1 MAKSSAEIQKEYNEV
16 LKVSQSLTG
25 ALNDMVD
32 DTAKSQKNLSD
43 RAKEYNTNLKSIFSS
58 AQEIESTEEAIL
70 KAEKLK
76 GELSKRYFGA
86 NKKLLPQ
93 KEAEV
98 DAGIDILKN
107 EKKRLQLVKQVDDSQ
122 QKLTESINGS
132 LDGLISGLDEIP
144 VIGKAMSGIASGPV
158 NYLKTSVSDAGK
170 TFTNSFSAATKSGMT
185 GMKAFASAGR
195 ASMGSLAASLAGP
208 QAIIALIV
216 AIAAAGVIAFYKVSA
231 AAKSFRKETGLL
243 NSQTGDLESKFA
255 NVTASVATMG
265 GSIEDVS
272 SAASTFSNQ
281 MKGTSEASEA
291 VLTSMVAMEK
301 SFGVSSDAQAKV
313 NEQFQLMSGASAE
326 TAQNMIQTTIA
337 AAEAAG
343 VAPAAV
349 MQDIAENAEA
359 GMMFFQGSTK
369 ALAKAAIEAR
379 RMGTSIGETTKV
391 AEGLLDFESSI
402 TKELELGAMLG
413 TRVNFNKARALAF
426 EGDMIGM
433 QKAVNAEVGKLGDI
447 NKMNM
452 YQKKALSEATGM
464 DLKSLIKQQQIAKK
478 FKGIDDER
486 LAAANSLMDSGMSI
500 ENITD
505 SQLAKEAKRLGQQKS
520 MQSEAD
526 KLSDSMGMMGKGIGD
541 MFAPLATLLLPL
553 FNDLVDIVNAQLMPV
568 FSILGTVF
576 RVTFGILGAVLKPL
590 FAVFKAFSVAMMQPI
605 TRVAEAIR
613 PIGEKFEELAP
624 KIIKTLQPVISVISF
639 IGNLIGD
646 IVGFVIG
653 GLVDGFIFAFDLIF
667 GIFDS
672 FYGFIQD
679 YILSPIQSMLD
690 LVQKGIDALA
700 SLNPFGGDDDDL
712 ASDASQL
719 QSGGSVDD
727 GIVQN
732 GKIISTHP
740 EDTLIATKNPDS
752 LFGESM
758 FGKIMSAT
766 PLGMMANSVNDS
778 TDGGISN
785 VVGGIGDAMSG
796 VGDMFGGLFGG
807 DTKDADIVA
816 KLDELL
822 IVMRGNKDI
831 YMDGKKLTA
840 GVSNQSDKFAANSNA
855 LV

>member
-1 MAKSSAEIQKEYNEV
+1 
-16 LKVSQSLTG
+16 
-25 ALNDMVD
+25 
-32 DTAKSQKNLSD
+32 
-43 RAKEYNTNLKSIFSS
+43 
-58 AQEIESTEEAIL
+58 
-70 KAEKLK
+70 
-76 GELSKRYFGA
+76 
-86 NKKLLPQ
+86 
-93 KEAEV
+93 
-98 DAGIDILKN
+98 
-107 EKKRLQLVKQVDDSQ
+107 
-122 QKLTESINGS
+122 
-132 LDGLISGLDEIP
+132 
-144 VIGKAMSGIASGPV
+144 MSGIASGPV

-379 RMGTSIGETTKV
+379 KMGTSIGETSKV

-402 TKELELGAMLG
+402 TKEMELGAMLG

-426 EGDMIGM
+426 EGDLIGM
-433 QKAVNAEVGKLGDI
+433 QKAVNAEVSKLGDI

-478 FKGIDDER
+478 FKGLKDEE
-486 LAAANSLMDSGMSI
+486 LAAANALLDTGMAISDVSKEDLKRKAI
-500 ENITD
+500 EMG
-505 SQLAKEAKRLGQQKS
+505 EQQK
-520 MQSEAD
+520 MQSEFD
-526 KLSDSMGMMGKGIGD
+526 KMGNQLKAIGTELLMAFMPIGKMI
-541 MFAPLATLLLPL
+541 MA
-553 FNDLVDIVNAQLMPV
+553 ILMPV
-568 FSILGTVF
+568 AAYLKGLWAPVGRAISGIMDALKPIQNIMSDIFGEGAGIAGIFEFIGTLVSGSLVFAINLFSNGLKIVTNIIGGIYDIFKGIFTGDFDMILDGLMSLGE
-576 RVTFGILGAVLKPL
+576 GILRFFYTIPMVLFDTFMDMFPTIGGYIVDFFSSIGSKI
-590 FAVFKAFSVAMMQPI
+590 KAFFLDIIPGWVKDWFMDGDS
-605 TRVAEAIR
+605 
-613 PIGEKFEELAP
+613 ELA
-624 KIIKTLQPVISVISF
+624 S
-639 IGNLIGD
+639 G
-646 IVGFVIG
+646 
-653 GLVDGFIFAFDLIF
+653 
-667 GIFDS
+667 
-672 FYGFIQD
+672 
-679 YILSPIQSMLD
+679 
-690 LVQKGIDALA
+690 
-700 SLNPFGGDDDDL
+700 
-712 ASDASQL
+712 ASQL
-719 QSGGSVDD
+719 QSGGSIDD
-727 GIVQN
+727 GIVQD

-740 EDTLIATKNPDS
+740 EDTLIATKTPDS